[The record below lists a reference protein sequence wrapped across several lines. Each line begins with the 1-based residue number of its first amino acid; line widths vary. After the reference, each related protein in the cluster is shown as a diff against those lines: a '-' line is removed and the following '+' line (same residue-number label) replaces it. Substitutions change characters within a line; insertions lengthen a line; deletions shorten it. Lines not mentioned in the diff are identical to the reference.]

1 MNRKDWLPVVIIVAL
16 FLAYPVID
24 RKIVAKWFPAPE
36 RPAAAEAV
44 EPTGP
49 ADVPEGTEIG
59 APEQNVPQEVAEVEP
74 EEADMAGPAA
84 GDAASEG
91 DAEAEPEGEA
101 ATAVLETGK
110 ARYVLTARGGGVES
124 ATMTETRDGK
134 PVYPRSAEAPD
145 EALTFDFRGQAAGAA
160 KGWWGTGGGGKDFEI
175 EEAGDGRVVFA
186 KEAGGVRVRR
196 TVEAEGYVL
205 RFRDEVENRSG
216 AALDLGR
223 CGMKLGWM
231 ENLPGETDARM
242 PTLGVDTLE
251 GSSVKFWGGKFEKWF
266 PGKEEGAVQ
275 RKGVEGTAEWV
286 AVKNKYFVQLARPE
300 DGTGL
305 SVSAAARRGAPV
317 AARRMLIFPGTDYP
331 MGGVA
336 AEWTYAGGR
345 LGNGET
351 GTYSTELYVGP
362 KVYNELKANG
372 YHEEDVLQLGFWRVI
387 GIWILKVMVW
397 FRNAVWPHNYGL
409 AIIFLTVLIR
419 VIFWPLNKK
428 SMDSTRRMQEI
439 QPLMAA
445 VREKYKDNPQRQ
457 QQETMRL
464 YKEHKINP
472 LGGCLPMLIQIPV
485 FFALFVVLRG
495 AIELRHSSFL
505 WIADLS
511 APENLFADWSPVPLN
526 ILPIL
531 MGLTMWW
538 QQKLTPTSDPQQQK
552 MMLMMPILFTVLF
565 YNFPSG
571 LSLYWTTNQVL
582 MIVQLSMM
590 RKKNAAA
597 GAAAQAQGGSPLLKK
612 KR

>member
-1 MNRKDWLPVVIIVAL
+1 MNRKDWLPVIIIVAL

-36 RPAAAEAV
+36 RPVAAEAV

-59 APEQNVPQEVAEVEP
+59 AADENVPAEVAAAETAAVEVAETAP
-74 EEADMAGPAA
+74 EVVAE
-84 GDAASEG
+84 
-91 DAEAEPEGEA
+91 EAEPEGEA
-101 ATAVLETGK
+101 AKVVLETAT
-110 ARYVLTARGGGVES
+110 ARYVLTARGGGVEEATLTEADKEGRPLFPKS
-124 ATMTETRDGK
+124 AD
-134 PVYPRSAEAPD
+134 ALD
-145 EALTFDFRGQAAGAA
+145 EPISFDFSGRPAGAA
-160 KGWWGTGGGGKDFEI
+160 IGWWGKAGKGDFAVV
-175 EEAGDGRVVFA
+175 EEGEGKAVLR
-186 KEAGGVRVRR
+186 KSAGGVTVTR

-205 RFRDEVENRSG
+205 RFRDEVANRSG
-216 AALDLGR
+216 AALDLGD
-223 CGMKLGWM
+223 CGMWMGWM
-231 ENLPGETDARM
+231 ENLPGEADARM
-242 PTLGVDTLE
+242 PTLGLDTLE
-251 GSSVKFWGGKFEKWF
+251 GSSVKFWGNKFEKWF
-266 PGKEEGAVQ
+266 PAKTEGAVQ
-275 RKGVEGTAEWV
+275 EAPLENAAEWV

-300 DGTGL
+300 DGGT
-305 SVSAAARRGAPV
+305 VRATAAARRGAPV

-331 MGGVA
+331 MGAVA
-336 AEWTYAGGR
+336 ASWRYAGGR

-351 GTYSTELYVGP
+351 GTYTTELYVGP
-362 KVYNELKANG
+362 KVYGTLKANG

-397 FRNAVWPHNYGL
+397 FRNSVWPHSYGL

-495 AIELRHSSFL
+495 AIELRYSSFL

-511 APENLFADWSPVPLN
+511 TPENLFADWSPVPLN

-590 RKKNAAA
+590 KKKNAAA
-597 GAAAQAQGGSPLLKK
+597 GAAAQAQSGSPLLKK

>member
-1 MNRKDWLPVVIIVAL
+1 
-16 FLAYPVID
+16 
-24 RKIVAKWFPAPE
+24 
-36 RPAAAEAV
+36 
-44 EPTGP
+44 
-49 ADVPEGTEIG
+49 
-59 APEQNVPQEVAEVEP
+59 
-74 EEADMAGPAA
+74 
-84 GDAASEG
+84 
-91 DAEAEPEGEA
+91 
-101 ATAVLETGK
+101 
-110 ARYVLTARGGGVES
+110 
-124 ATMTETRDGK
+124 
-134 PVYPRSAEAPD
+134 
-145 EALTFDFRGQAAGAA
+145 
-160 KGWWGTGGGGKDFEI
+160 
-175 EEAGDGRVVFA
+175 
-186 KEAGGVRVRR
+186 
-196 TVEAEGYVL
+196 
-205 RFRDEVENRSG
+205 
-216 AALDLGR
+216 
-223 CGMKLGWM
+223 
-231 ENLPGETDARM
+231 M
-242 PTLGVDTLE
+242 PTLGLDTLE
-251 GSSVKFWGGKFEKWF
+251 GSSVKFWGNKFEKWF
-266 PGKEEGAVQ
+266 PSKVEGAVQ
-275 RKGVEGTAEWV
+275 EASLENAAEWV

-300 DGTGL
+300 DGGT
-305 SVSAAARRGAPV
+305 VRATAAARRGAPV

-331 MGGVA
+331 MGAVA
-336 AEWTYAGGR
+336 ASWRYAGGR

-351 GTYSTELYVGP
+351 GTYTTELYVGP
-362 KVYNELKANG
+362 KVYGTLKANG

-397 FRNAVWPHNYGL
+397 FRNSVWPHSYGL

-495 AIELRHSSFL
+495 AIELRYSSFL

-511 APENLFADWSPVPLN
+511 TPENLFADKLPVAIN

-582 MIVQLSMM
+582 MIVQLTTMK
-590 RKKNAAA
+590 KKNAAA
-597 GAAAQAQGGSPLLKK
+597 GAAAQAKAGSPLLKK